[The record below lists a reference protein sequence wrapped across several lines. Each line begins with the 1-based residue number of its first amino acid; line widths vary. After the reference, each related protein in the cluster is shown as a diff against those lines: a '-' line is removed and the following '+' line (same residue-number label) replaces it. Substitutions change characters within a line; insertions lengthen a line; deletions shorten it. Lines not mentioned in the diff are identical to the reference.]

1 MKIIRVGLV
10 ILGIVLLVGGVAVAI
25 TNLTAGEPL
34 RCSSVAIRNKELE
47 KAIDEWGAAIETPRE
62 PELKKKVEE
71 NSKLFFQA
79 LRDCNEAKLE
89 RAIVTIVSLI
99 VAGIGFLLT
108 IVGFFIGRKKA
119 IT

>member
-1 MKIIRVGLV
+1 M
-10 ILGIVLLVGGVAVAI
+10 AI

-34 RCSSVAIRNKELE
+34 RCSSVAETDKEHE

-71 NSKLFFQA
+71 KSKLFFQA

-89 RAIVTIVSLI
+89 RAIVTIISLI
-99 VAGIGFLLT
+99 IAGIGFLLT

>member
-1 MKIIRVGLV
+1 
-10 ILGIVLLVGGVAVAI
+10 VLLVGGIAVAI

-34 RCSSVAIRNKELE
+34 RCSSMADRDKELK

-62 PELKKKVEE
+62 TELKKKVEE
-71 NSKLFFQA
+71 NSKLFFQEI
-79 LRDCNEAKLE
+79 RYCNEAKLV
-89 RAIVTIVSLI
+89 RHIVTVISLI
-99 VAGIGFLLT
+99 FAGIGFLLT

>member
-1 MKIIRVGLV
+1 M
-10 ILGIVLLVGGVAVAI
+10 AI

-34 RCSSVAIRNKELE
+34 RCAYVADRNKEFE
-47 KAIDEWGAAIETPRE
+47 KAIDEWEAAIETPRE
-62 PELKKKVEE
+62 LELKKKVEE

-79 LRDCNEAKLE
+79 LRDCNKARLVRK
-89 RAIVTIVSLI
+89 IITIISLI

-108 IVGFFIGRKKA
+108 IVGFFIGRKKP

>member
-1 MKIIRVGLV
+1 M
-10 ILGIVLLVGGVAVAI
+10 AI

-34 RCSSVAIRNKELE
+34 RCSSVANTDKEFE
-47 KAIDEWGAAIETPRE
+47 KAIDEWKAAVGTPRE
-62 PELKKKVEE
+62 TELKKKVEE
-71 NSKLFFQA
+71 NSKLFFQE
-79 LRDCNEAKLE
+79 LGYCNEAKLE
-89 RAIVTIVSLI
+89 RAIVTIISLI